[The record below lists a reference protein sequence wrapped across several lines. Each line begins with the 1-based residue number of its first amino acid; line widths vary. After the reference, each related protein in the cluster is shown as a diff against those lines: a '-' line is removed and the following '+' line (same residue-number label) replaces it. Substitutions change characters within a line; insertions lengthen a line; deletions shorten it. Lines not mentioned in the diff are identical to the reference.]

1 MRTERGARLTA
12 IGTNAL
18 ASSVV
23 LVCRRRPPDA
33 PFATRREFLGA
44 LRAELPKALHL
55 LRSGNIAPVDL
66 AQAAI
71 GPGMAIYTR
80 HEWLLLVAIKPRRPS
95 RQMQTDQESSVYCK
109 AA

>member
-1 MRTERGARLTA
+1 MIGR
-12 IGTNAL
+12 GTNAL
-18 ASSVV
+18 ASSIV

-33 PFATRREFLGA
+33 PLATRREFLTA
-44 LRAELPKALHL
+44 LRSELPKALHPL
-55 LRSGNIAPVDL
+55 QAANIAPVDL

-80 HEWLLLVAIKPRRPS
+80 YGRVLDASIKLRRS
-95 RQMQTDQESSVYCK
+95 SCWTQTDCNWSGWRK